1 MLKRTIFL
9 LLLAVL
15 IPLGVWAANVFI
27 VDDSGNLTASG
38 SVTLTAQEVNGDV
51 PLANDETLDNS
62 ADSEVRFTYNDD
74 AANLGELIVES
85 ENAAGNMADNDSLS
99 LVFKAKDD
107 GGNLVEWAHAPQ
119 MRITDVTAA
128 AKDSELLFSVYDGNT
143 GPSPRLTV
151 TGQGLGLENGEIIAN
166 EADGEVHCVFD
177 DDVVELG
184 SFVLRSSVT
193 GTENENYTELAY
205 IMEDAGSD
213 AHTFAAIRGYIDDR
227 TNGSEDGS
235 IRMMV
240 ASAGSEILME
250 TLDNDGSTVVG
261 TVDANAFTVNAG
273 AGLDNQ
279 SAGALL
285 LGASTAT
292 SVEIADA
299 GVTTDIQGPV
309 TILGTTGAG
318 LDTAGAT
325 AMYIAQAT
333 ATSLNLGASD
343 IDTISL
349 GRITVLAGAGEGLDT
364 TGAGALEIGA
374 ATATSVDIAD
384 AGVLTHVQ
392 GPLGYGVNVSL
403 DTASGVTC
411 TADAAAATG
420 VYGNHH
426 YNNDNDAIK
435 YTLPPVV
442 AGMSVTIG
450 NTDVA
455 ASSIITIEIDASDKI
470 VLNGLL
476 LDAGDT
482 IDSPAAAGASITLI
496 GIDGVRWNT
505 INRTGTW
512 TDGDA
517 D

>member
-27 VDDSGNLTASG
+27 VDDSGNLPASG

-51 PLANDETLDNS
+51 TLANDETLDNS

-374 ATATSVDIAD
+374 ATAPSVDIAD